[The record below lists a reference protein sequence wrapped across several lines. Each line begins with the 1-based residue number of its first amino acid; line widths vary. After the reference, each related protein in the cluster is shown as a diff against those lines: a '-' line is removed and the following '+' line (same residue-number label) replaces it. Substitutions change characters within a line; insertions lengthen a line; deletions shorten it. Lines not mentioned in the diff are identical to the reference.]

1 MATTSGQYN
10 TQTYLAQDVITQAM
24 KKLRV
29 LASGGTPS
37 SDDLTDGT
45 FELNNILKYM
55 ETKGWLL
62 WLADLIAFPCIQNKY
77 RYTIGPNA
85 DVDPGYRPLRIR
97 EGSFIRTTC
106 GVQTPF
112 DTQLQILS
120 RLEYMQFAN
129 KPVQGV
135 PNSIYYDPQQGPG
148 PNPVN
153 YDPYAQG
160 WGVLYVFTA
169 PMDSTRSI
177 FLDAHRPIQDI
188 TAVGQTFD
196 MPNEWYGP
204 LTRMLMVELADYFE
218 IPEDRLMRLIKQ
230 KEDAEEYIANWA
242 VQEWAPMWF
251 QPDYQFGY
259 RGGARS

>member
-10 TQTYLAQDVITQAM
+10 TMTVIAQDAITQSM

-29 LASGGTPS
+29 LAGGGTANTN
-37 SDDLTDGT
+37 DLTDGT
-45 FELNNILKYM
+45 FELNNLLKYW

-62 WLADLIAFPCIQNKY
+62 WLADLVGVPMVQNKY

-106 GVQTPF
+106 TSSPF
-112 DTQLQILS
+112 DTQVQILS
-120 RLEYMQFAN
+120 RIEYMQFAN
-129 KPVQGV
+129 KPVQGI
-135 PNSIYYDPQQGPG
+135 PNSVYYDPQQGPG

-153 YDPYAQG
+153 YNPYSQG
-160 WGVLYVFTA
+160 WGVLYVFPNPA
-169 PMDSTRSI
+169 DNTRTI
-177 FLDAHRPIQDI
+177 FLDTHRPVQDI

-196 MPNEWYGP
+196 LPVEWYQA
-204 LTRMLMVELADYFE
+204 LIRCLMVELADYFE
-218 IPEDRLMRLIKQ
+218 VPEDRLGRLIRQ
-230 KEDAEEYIANWA
+230 KEQAEEYIANWG

-251 QPDYQFGY
+251 TPDFQQGMY
-259 RGGARS
+259 RGGR